1 MSLRYLQLP
10 STITDKLGVPPVVDM
25 TDNLPKNPKNTWSQL
40 AGTRNIADLTT
51 IALHH
56 DAWPKK
62 NTVGKYTDIELAAKM
77 ARDHIANTSYDA
89 TGEGGIPYHIW
100 IRNGHIYQVN
110 DILDRVYG
118 VGSNNGYTV
127 HICVSGDYY
136 NYDTLTD
143 SDRNALYAA
152 IILVKSVL
160 PNFKVIKAHKDFP
173 NNNTNCPGYDTNI
186 VRSGVTTI
194 ENQIKYAASSE
205 NAKAVAYKIG
215 NQILYLVNMAQGKLS
230 DGTVANEGQIEWA
243 KAMLL
248 SLEPFMKDKKLL

>member
-62 NTVGKYTDIELAAKM
+62 NTVGKYTDMQLAAKM
-77 ARDHIANTSYDA
+77 AYDHIANTSYDK

-100 IRNGHIYQVN
+100 IRNGRIYQCN
-110 DILDRVYG
+110 DLLDRVYG
-118 VGSNNGYTV
+118 VGSNNAYTV
-127 HICVSGDYY
+127 HICVSGDYF

-152 IILVKSVL
+152 ILMVKSIL
-160 PNFKVIKAHKDFP
+160 PNFKEIKAHKDFP
-173 NNNTNCPGYDTNI
+173 SNKTDCPGYDVKRVKADVANI
-186 VRSGVTTI
+186 
-194 ENQIKYAASSE
+194 EMQL
-205 NAKAVAYKIG
+205 KAVADPSQIKVNAYKSTEQHRYLY
-215 NQILYLVNMAQGKLS
+215 NQYISDPVNNK
-230 DGTVANEGQIEWA
+230 W
-243 KAMLL
+243 
-248 SLEPFMKDKKLL
+248 LEPHLLKLHEFMKDNGMYFGS